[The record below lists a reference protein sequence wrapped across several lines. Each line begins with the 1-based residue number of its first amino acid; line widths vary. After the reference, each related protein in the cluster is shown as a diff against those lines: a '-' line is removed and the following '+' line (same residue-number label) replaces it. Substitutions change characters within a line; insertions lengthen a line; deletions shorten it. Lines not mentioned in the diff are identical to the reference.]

1 MRWSSIRS
9 ALATPYHPHG
19 RLHGSSHGAL
29 VGHIEFTVWHAPGL
43 DPMSKAKPLGGSYEY
58 GMEPI
63 STMPMGLDAWTLAN
77 EAVLTSFVYYIRFL
91 RCRCASRERAMSL
104 VTQLHTN

>member
-1 MRWSSIRS
+1 MGPLSVTSSLQFG
-9 ALATPYHPHG
+9 AHLAWTPCQ
-19 RLHGSSHGAL
+19 RLSHSGA
-29 VGHIEFTVWHAPGL
+29 
-43 DPMSKAKPLGGSYEY
+43 GGSYEY

-104 VTQLHTN
+104 VTATQTSHNNIFIIYLFIYLSFV